1 MMKTFFFLHLL
12 CVSTVLAGQT
22 IADFENFGLTTGM
35 FLNNAGSSG
44 SFQSGNTV
52 LPNSYNA
59 DWEVWSGWAISAT
72 TDTQTP
78 GYLNEYS
85 AIAGGGVGGSTA
97 YAVSYAFSPTNIHLT
112 GDAAGGVVSGL
123 YVTNSTYAYLS
134 MKEGDAFAKKFG
146 GITGNDP
153 DFFLLTIKKFYNGQ
167 LSADSINFYLADYR
181 FTDNSLDYLVKDWT
195 WIELTSLGNADS
207 LQFSLSSSDA
217 GAFGMNTPAYFCV
230 DDVQTADSPLS
241 VEGELRGA
249 KFTFFPNPATNY
261 INVEFEENYREKVT
275 LYDGRGVV
283 VLQQPFWGK
292 TGVLDV
298 SFLNS
303 GVYFLKAGG
312 NNRARPVKILR

>member
-1 MMKTFFFLHLL
+1 
-12 CVSTVLAGQT
+12 
-22 IADFENFGLTTGM
+22 
-35 FLNNAGSSG
+35 
-44 SFQSGNTV
+44 
-52 LPNSYNA
+52 
-59 DWEVWSGWAISAT
+59 
-72 TDTQTP
+72 
-78 GYLNEYS
+78 
-85 AIAGGGVGGSTA
+85 
-97 YAVSYAFSPTNIHLT
+97 
-112 GDAAGGVVSGL
+112 
-123 YVTNSTYAYLS
+123 